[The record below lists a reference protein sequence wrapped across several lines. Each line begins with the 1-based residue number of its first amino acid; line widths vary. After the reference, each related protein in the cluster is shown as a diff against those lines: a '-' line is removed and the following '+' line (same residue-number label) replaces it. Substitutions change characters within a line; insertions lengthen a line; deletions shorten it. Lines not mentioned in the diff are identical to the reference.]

1 MIDKSTKYNEF
12 ISFFKEKFKK
22 GDNVIVNKF
31 DMEKKFP
38 DLKTEPDENKIR
50 NSIIFGIQ
58 QIEAE
63 GYESINNVNVSDI
76 YDWLNK
82 KPSIMNCNTS
92 RNGSKNQKERTCI
105 KITKRH

>member
-22 GDNVIVNKF
+22 GDNVIVNRL
-31 DMEKKFP
+31 DMEKNFP
-38 DLKTEPDENKIR
+38 ELKTEPDENKIR
-50 NSIIFGIQ
+50 NSIIFAIQ

-63 GYESINNVNVSDI
+63 GYERINNVEISDI

-82 KPSIMNCNTS
+82 KPSIMNCVTS
-92 RNGSKNQKERTCI
+92 RNGSKKP
-105 KITKRH
+105 KRKNS